1 MCPTCSVKADQGVFS
16 QLELASGGQSNT
28 RDEHI
33 LSLLR
38 TSYFPSDDVEKSPI
52 LFAIQDCE
60 KDIEILDTQIG
71 RLMSTVTQLQK
82 RRSDAERTLSYH
94 AGILSP
100 IRQLPD
106 ELLGEIM
113 LFSTSGRTDV
123 HSRFSAAWRLEKVCK
138 RWQVVALSL
147 QEMWAS
153 IDVYLGGSTAYQA
166 TVSDPMVARLVQLC
180 IQRSQERSLSIR
192 FMEIGS
198 HPLFHAILD
207 LLSSSSQRWE
217 EISLSLSLLSSSPVF
232 ENGLNR
238 LRILGLSG
246 LYPGGKF
253 GSFQH
258 AQQLTQLRLSGI
270 HYPFRFLILPW
281 SQITYLKLV
290 YCEFRT
296 GEFMSLLQHLPKLS
310 HFISRWNKGLSKNL
324 PSTIKPI
331 HLQHLKVLELDA
343 DPVPLWTLLNPL
355 HAPSLKTLY
364 VVTVQRAGNYSYSQI
379 SDSIVSAIRGSGC
392 SLSALSLSSVN
403 SECACDILDMT
414 PSLTSLRLEYIQDAA
429 VILQHLSRQ
438 PVLPMLR
445 RLTLSCSVNQG
456 ADIIWSL
463 VSFVEAWSDDHSR
476 NPTYPLGTID
486 VTFREERG
494 VGRFTSL
501 LNPLSV
507 DTGVVIVIN
516 TVRIGQ

>member
-1 MCPTCSVKADQGVFS
+1 VCPTCSVKADQDVFS
-16 QLELASGGQSNT
+16 QFASGGQSNT

-60 KDIEILDTQIG
+60 KDIEILDTEIG
-71 RLMSTVTQLQK
+71 RLMSIVTQLQK

-106 ELLGEIM
+106 EILGEIM

-238 LRILGLSG
+238 L
-246 LYPGGKF
+246 YPGGKF
-253 GSFQH
+253 SSFQH

-310 HFISRWNKGLSKNL
+310 HLYPDG
-324 PSTIKPI
+324 IKASP
-331 HLQHLKVLELDA
+331 KTS
-343 DPVPLWTLLNPL
+343 PV
-355 HAPSLKTLY
+355 
-364 VVTVQRAGNYSYSQI
+364 R
-379 SDSIVSAIRGSGC
+379 
-392 SLSALSLSSVN
+392 
-403 SECACDILDMT
+403 
-414 PSLTSLRLEYIQDAA
+414 
-429 VILQHLSRQ
+429 
-438 PVLPMLR
+438 
-445 RLTLSCSVNQG
+445 
-456 ADIIWSL
+456 
-463 VSFVEAWSDDHSR
+463 
-476 NPTYPLGTID
+476 
-486 VTFREERG
+486 
-494 VGRFTSL
+494 
-501 LNPLSV
+501 
-507 DTGVVIVIN
+507 
-516 TVRIGQ
+516 